1 MARLTAAQRRRL
13 KPSEFAVPE
22 LDGYPIHDLRH
33 VELAKGRLHQF
44 GSRLTRAQQDR
55 AWQRIAQA
63 ESKFLGKRPRARSSA
78 AALARLPART
88 IVELSRRKLIR
99 FF

>member
-1 MARLTAAQRRRL
+1 MKLTASKRRHL
-13 KPSEFAVPE
+13 KPAQFAVPE

-33 VELAKGRLHQF
+33 VELAKGRLRQF
-44 GSRLTRAQQDR
+44 GRRLTREQERR

-63 ESKFLGKRPRARSSA
+63 ERNLLGKGTRARSSA

>member
-1 MARLTAAQRRRL
+1 MKLLSSPRHHL
-13 KPSEFAVPE
+13 KPSQFAVPE
-22 LDGYPIHDLRH
+22 LEAYPIHDLRH
-33 VELAKGRLHQF
+33 IELAKGRLRQF
-44 GSRLTRAQQDR
+44 GSRLTREQERR

-63 ESKFLGKRPRARSSA
+63 ERKFLGKRPRARSSA